1 MYAAGA
7 LRARVYLVLQG
18 TGGQFLTG
26 MGLNWRYL
34 IRRRVAWNGSVYP
47 GNDSLCAVVYFARC
61 ESLVSAVA
69 EWKSVFPCEMEPRSQ
84 GPCHSLFSVV

>member
-18 TGGQFLTG
+18 AGGQLLTG
-26 MGLNWRYL
+26 IGLNWCYQ

-47 GNDSLCAVVYFARC
+47 GNASLCTVVYFARYL
-61 ESLVSAVA
+61 SVVSAVA
-69 EWKSVFPCEMEPRSQ
+69 ERRSVFPCE
-84 GPCHSLFSVV
+84 V

>member
-18 TGGQFLTG
+18 AGGQFLTG

-47 GNDSLCAVVYFARC
+47 GNGSMCAVVYFARYL
-61 ESLVSAVA
+61 SVVSAVA
-69 EWKSVFPCEMEPRSQ
+69 ERRSVFPCE
-84 GPCHSLFSVV
+84 V

>member
-18 TGGQFLTG
+18 AGGQFLTG

-47 GNDSLCAVVYFARC
+47 GIGLLCAVVYFARC
-61 ESLVSAVA
+61 VNLVGAAV
-69 EWKSVFPCEMEPRSQ
+69 E
-84 GPCHSLFSVV
+84 

>member
-18 TGGQFLTG
+18 AGGQLLTG
-26 MGLNWRYL
+26 MGLNWCYQ

-47 GNDSLCAVVYFARC
+47 GNASLCAVVCLDVR
-61 ESLVSAVA
+61 VSWASAA
-69 EWKSVFPCEMEPRSQ
+69 ED
-84 GPCHSLFSVV
+84 